1 MKPTDSPMAT
11 TFRLMPTSGDYRV
24 AADRDTMQNWELGC
38 FMLDRATLNK
48 LLCVAF
54 VAAIMGAVREFVVP
68 ICEQSTVWDSVSGHR
83 GGCQRDPGLRHLHS
97 FRLKA
102 EAARIARKAR
112 LPPPPRAPGA
122 GGGPYCSNRP
132 CVSPLGGARR
142 AAPRSRCRRREGLG

>member
-83 GGCQRDPGLRHLHS
+83 VGCQREPLLCNLPS
-97 FRLKA
+97 FRLQAAA
-102 EAARIARKAR
+102 ERVPRQAPF
-112 LPPPPRAPGA
+112 PPTAIP
-122 GGGPYCSNRP
+122 
-132 CVSPLGGARR
+132 
-142 AAPRSRCRRREGLG
+142 

>member
-112 LPPPPRAPGA
+112 LAVPAAALRAGTALYERTGA
-122 GGGPYCSNRP
+122 
-132 CVSPLGGARR
+132 L
-142 AAPRSRCRRREGLG
+142 L